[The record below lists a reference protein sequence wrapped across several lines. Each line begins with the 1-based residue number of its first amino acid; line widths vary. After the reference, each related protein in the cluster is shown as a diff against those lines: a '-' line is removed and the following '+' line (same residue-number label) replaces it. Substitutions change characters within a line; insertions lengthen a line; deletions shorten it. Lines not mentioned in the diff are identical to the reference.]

1 MSTTR
6 IFLLVFTLFCFTPF
20 SHFSSSILAKAL
32 FHHSTDEAEAEAADV
47 SSISIG
53 QHHRQI
59 SGKPIVQSISPAVDE
74 KDVVVLTNNNFSEIV
89 NKNQYVMINFYA
101 PWCAWSQKL
110 APEYAAA
117 ATMLKGNAVLA
128 KIDCDKETRL
138 AMKFKIDG
146 WPTLYLLIGGAHKVL
161 YNSKRTR
168 DAIVNWVN
176 QIMNITVQNVTT
188 IEDAER
194 LLVKSKSV
202 RVLGLLDTLEAKD
215 SEELAAVSKL
225 HIDVKFYQTTNA
237 DVAEL
242 FHIDQQIKRHAL
254 VLVKWEGLT
263 PSYIGYEGEFTRLS
277 IGDFVS
283 MHKIPSVIP
292 FTLNNA
298 DSIYR
303 NRMKQLWLFAPE
315 RSWEVISIFEEVEK
329 AFKGNI
335 LFVHVETSNKDS
347 YIRELSYQFGVTDGS
362 PTVLAVYKVDWD
374 AKKYKYD
381 GELTL
386 SGIKSFAEE
395 FLEEKFLGKLEPAMM
410 SFA

>member
-32 FHHSTDEAEAEAADV
+32 FHHSTDEAEAEAEAADV

-74 KDVVVLTNNNFSEIV
+74 KDVV
-89 NKNQYVMINFYA
+89 
-101 PWCAWSQKL
+101 KL

-188 IEDAER
+188 IEEAER
-194 LLVKSKSV
+194 LLLKSKSV

-242 FHIDQQIKRHAL
+242 FHIDQQIKRPAL
-254 VLVKWEGLT
+254 VLVKWEGLS

-303 NRMKQLWLFAPE
+303 NRMKQLWLFASE
-315 RSWEVISIFEEVEK
+315 RSWE
-329 AFKGNI
+329 I

-347 YIRELSYQFGVTDGS
+347 YIRPLCYQFGVTDGS
-362 PTVLAVYKVDWD
+362 PTVLAVYQVDWD

-410 SFA
+410 SFD

>member
-1 MSTTR
+1 MWAT
-6 IFLLVFTLFCFTPF
+6 
-20 SHFSSSILAKAL
+20 
-32 FHHSTDEAEAEAADV
+32 
-47 SSISIG
+47 IG
-53 QHHRQI
+53 
-59 SGKPIVQSISPAVDE
+59 E
-74 KDVVVLTNNNFSEIV
+74 KDVAVLTDNNFSDFV
-89 NKNQYVMINFYA
+89 GRNQYVMLNFYEHRCE
-101 PWCAWSQKL
+101 WCWKL

-117 ATMLKGNAVLA
+117 ATMLKGKAVLA
-128 KIDCDKETRL
+128 KIDSKETKL
-138 AMKFKIDG
+138 AMKFKVTG

-161 YNSKRTR
+161 YDSKNRTR
-168 DAIVNWVN
+168 DAIANWVN

-188 IEDAER
+188 NEEAER
-194 LLVKSKSV
+194 ILSQAIKSV
-202 RVLGLLDTLEAKD
+202 TVLGLLDTLEAKD

-254 VLVKWEGLT
+254 VLVKWEGLS
-263 PSYIGYEGEFTRLS
+263 PSYIVYEGEFTRLS

-335 LFVHVETSNKDS
+335 LFVYVETSNKDS

>member
-1 MSTTR
+1 
-6 IFLLVFTLFCFTPF
+6 
-20 SHFSSSILAKAL
+20 
-32 FHHSTDEAEAEAADV
+32 
-47 SSISIG
+47 
-53 QHHRQI
+53 
-59 SGKPIVQSISPAVDE
+59 
-74 KDVVVLTNNNFSEIV
+74 
-89 NKNQYVMINFYA
+89 
-101 PWCAWSQKL
+101 
-110 APEYAAA
+110 
-117 ATMLKGNAVLA
+117 
-128 KIDCDKETRL
+128 
-138 AMKFKIDG
+138 
-146 WPTLYLLIGGAHKVL
+146 
-161 YNSKRTR
+161 
-168 DAIVNWVN
+168 
-176 QIMNITVQNVTT
+176 
-188 IEDAER
+188 
-194 LLVKSKSV
+194 
-202 RVLGLLDTLEAKD
+202 
-215 SEELAAVSKL
+215 
-225 HIDVKFYQTTNA
+225 
-237 DVAEL
+237 
-242 FHIDQQIKRHAL
+242 
-254 VLVKWEGLT
+254 
-263 PSYIGYEGEFTRLS
+263 
-277 IGDFVS
+277 

-395 FLEEKFLGKLEPAMM
+395 FLEEKFLGKLEPAIM